1 MHTRERIL
9 LEALRLF
16 SRKGYDA
23 VSVEQIA
30 DAVGVKAP
38 SLYKHY
44 RSKQDIFD
52 AIFEETAKRYG
63 AFTDSISVHMGDSA
77 QDLQVFHSITAD
89 GLVEKVKS
97 LISYSLHD
105 EFVSQFR
112 RMATIE
118 QFRSPELSALYSRRY
133 VTQILDY
140 HKELFQRMIAA
151 GVMRQEDPGLLAM
164 MYASPILI
172 LLGECDR
179 HPEREAEI
187 MDALEQHVRLFHQT
201 FHLEPPEG
209 GGTLPRRHSGK
220 GAGSMVPA
228 ESGGAAHE

>member
-1 MHTRERIL
+1 MHTKQRIL

-30 DAVGVKAP
+30 DAVGIRAP

-44 RSKQDIFD
+44 KSKQDIFD

-63 AFTDSISVHMGDSA
+63 AFTDSISVHLSDSE
-77 QDLQVFHSITAD
+77 QDIQVFRAITAD

-112 RMATIE
+112 RMVTIE
-118 QFRSPELSALYSRRY
+118 QFRSPELSALYSQRY
-133 VTQILDY
+133 VAQIQDY
-140 HKELFQRMIAA
+140 HRELFRRMIAA
-151 GVMRQEDPGLLAM
+151 GVMRQEDPELLAM
-164 MYASPILI
+164 MY
-172 LLGECDR
+172 D
-179 HPEREAEI
+179 
-187 MDALEQHVRLFHQT
+187 
-201 FHLEPPEG
+201 
-209 GGTLPRRHSGK
+209 
-220 GAGSMVPA
+220 
-228 ESGGAAHE
+228 